1 MPDHRARAGSRQGA
15 PDLIT
20 HHIQAVQAI
29 VHDYTK
35 LDSLTI
41 ASELCRRLRKVADD
55 YLLHVN
61 RDRPEHLEAIM
72 APSIVPGD

>member
-1 MPDHRARAGSRQGA
+1 V
-15 PDLIT
+15 
-20 HHIQAVQAI
+20 QAVQAI
-29 VHDYTK
+29 VHDHTR

-41 ASELCRRLRKVADD
+41 AGELARRLRKVADD
-55 YLLHVN
+55 YLLQVN

>member
-1 MPDHRARAGSRQGA
+1 MLA
-15 PDLIT
+15 
-20 HHIQAVQAI
+20 
-29 VHDYTK
+29 
-35 LDSLTI
+35 SLTI